1 MTPTLLGRWQTRLLL
16 MGTVGALLTVC
27 FAEGLW
33 GNPPGLIYWAI
44 FGYITMLGCG
54 WDCFYIHLQ
63 SYRWDQDWPAAL
75 QWLAALWEGL
85 FILLLH
91 YAFPRVFGVELPLT
105 ENLSLIWFVVHYGSV
120 WLGVFIASQSIM
132 RILFPLWRFHGGRWF

>member
-33 GNPPGLIYWAI
+33 GNPVGAVYWAVW
-44 FGYITMLGCG
+44 GYITVFGLG
-54 WDCFYIHLQ
+54 WDCLYIYLQ
-63 SYRWDQDWPAAL
+63 NYRWDQDWPAIL
-75 QWLAALWEGL
+75 QWLAALWEGIFFL
-85 FILLLH
+85 FLWAGLPNF
-91 YAFPRVFGVELPLT
+91 AGVALPLT
-105 ENLSLIWFVVHYGSV
+105 ADLSLTWFVIHYSSV
-120 WLGVFIASQSIM
+120 WLGIFVVSQSLM

>member
-16 MGTVGALLTVC
+16 MGTVGALLTLC

-33 GNPPGLIYWAI
+33 DNPPGPTYWAI
-44 FGYITMLGCG
+44 LGYITFFGCG
-54 WDCFYIHLQ
+54 WDCLYIYLQ

-85 FILLLH
+85 FVLILH
-91 YAFPRVFGVELPLT
+91 YSLPPIFGFTLPLT
-105 ENLSLIWFVVHYGSV
+105 EDLSVIWFAIHYGSV
-120 WLGVFIASQSIM
+120 WLGVFIASQSLM
-132 RILFPLWRFHGGRWF
+132 RILFPLWRFQGGRWF